1 MKIKRSVK
9 DDVVF
14 DFGDVG
20 DDFYIIMDGSVSVQT
35 PQDINH
41 VVKPIIPNP
50 FSKKIIKG
58 ILDKLEEGKEN
69 SNKKIGSMIFPLS
82 DFSGNK
88 DRRASINNTIGAQ
101 TQMSCT
107 CDLKT
112 QETHS

>member
-1 MKIKRSVK
+1 MSNFLEQLKIKRFNK

-50 FSKKIIKG
+50 FSKKIVKG
-58 ILDKLEEGKEN
+58 ILDKLEEGKDN
-69 SNKKIGSMIFPLS
+69 SNSNNKIGSMVFPLS
-82 DFSGNK
+82 DFSGKK
-88 DRRASINNTIGAQ
+88 DRRASINNTIGA
-101 TQMSCT
+101 
-107 CDLKT
+107 
-112 QETHS
+112 